1 MANKVQ
7 HLRTSVAG
15 RQPSAASIEVGEIA
29 INMADK
35 ILYTKNDAGQ
45 VIRVG
50 TGTYTKA
57 EMDAKF
63 LPQGILPVTRV
74 GDLTSN
80 PLPITLSGQSLDVGS
95 PIPVILSG
103 RQFTLPA
110 ASTSFASVIG
120 AALGTVYVYVTLSN
134 GLAIL
139 SASLTPQ
146 AESFT
151 NVFIGQFQAAAGS
164 TTSGLVVSKVS
175 RLDIYRP
182 SVNPIGSAFPVS
194 AGTPDT
200 TGSINW

>member
-15 RQPSAASIEVGEIA
+15 RQPSPASLEVGEIA
-29 INMADK
+29 INMADN

-63 LPQGILPVTRV
+63 LPQGILPITRV

-80 PLPITLSGQSLDVGS
+80 PLPISLSGNNLVVDSA
-95 PIPVILSG
+95 IPVILSG
-103 RQFTLPA
+103 RQFSIAPA
-110 ASTSFASVIG
+110 SFPFVPG
-120 AALGTVYVYVTLSN
+120 TAAQTIYVYVSLSN
-134 GLAIL
+134 G
-139 SASLTPQ
+139 SATITMNNVAAP
-146 AESFT
+146 ESTT
-151 NVFIGQFQAAAGS
+151 NVLIGTMQVAAGGAVS
-164 TTSGLVVSKVS
+164 NPTTSKVS

-182 SVNPIGSAFPVS
+182 SVNPMGSAFPVS
-194 AGTPDT
+194 TGTPDT

>member
-15 RQPSAASIEVGEIA
+15 RLPSPASIEVGEIA
-29 INMADK
+29 INMADN

-50 TGTYTKA
+50 AGTYTKA

-63 LPQGILPVTRV
+63 LPQGILPVTRI
-74 GDLTSN
+74 GDLTTN
-80 PLPITLSGQSLDVGS
+80 PLPISQTGNNVVVGS
-95 PIPVILSG
+95 AIPVILSG
-103 RQFTLPA
+103 RQFSIAPA
-110 ASTSFASVIG
+110 SYPFAPGTTARSIYIYVALSSG
-120 AALGTVYVYVTLSN
+120 AAVIAISDTV
-134 GLAIL
+134 I
-139 SASLTPQ
+139 P
-146 AESFT
+146 ESTT
-151 NVFIGQFQAAAGS
+151 NVFIGTMQVADGGAV
-164 TTSGLVVSKVS
+164 SGLSVSKVS

-182 SVNPIGSAFPVS
+182 SINPIGSAFPVS

>member
-1 MANKVQ
+1 MANKAQ

-15 RQPSAASIEVGEIA
+15 RQPAAASLGVGELA
-29 INMADK
+29 INMTDK
-35 ILYTKNDAGQ
+35 ILYTKNDAGE

-74 GDLTSN
+74 GDLTTN
-80 PLPITLSGQSLDVGS
+80 ALPITLSGKSLVVGS

-103 RQFTLPA
+103 RQFSLPA
-110 ASTSFASVIG
+110 ATTSVAVSIGSST
-120 AALGTVYVYVTLSN
+120 GTVYVYVSLSN
-134 GLAIL
+134 GAAIL
-139 SASLTPQ
+139 TASLTAQP
-146 AESFT
+146 ESFT
-151 NVFIGQFQAAAGS
+151 MVLIGQFQVAANG
-164 TTSGLVVSKVS
+164 TTSGLAVTKVS

-182 SVNPIGSAFPVS
+182 SLNPQGSAFPVS
-194 AGTPDT
+194 SGTPDT

>member
-7 HLRTSVAG
+7 HLRTSVSG
-15 RQPSAASIEVGEIA
+15 REPSPASLEVGEIA
-29 INMADK
+29 INMADN

-50 TGTYTKA
+50 AGTYTKA

-74 GDLTSN
+74 GDLTTN
-80 PLPITLSGQSLDVGS
+80 PLPITQTDTNVVVGS
-95 PIPVILSG
+95 AIPVILSG
-103 RQFTLPA
+103 RQFSIAPASFPFVPGTTARTLY
-110 ASTSFASVIG
+110 I
-120 AALGTVYVYVTLSN
+120 YVTLSS
-134 GLAIL
+134 GTAVVVI
-139 SASLTPQ
+139 SDVVIP
-146 AESFT
+146 EST
-151 NVFIGQFQAAAGS
+151 TSVFIGTMQVAAGGAV
-164 TTSGLVVSKVS
+164 SGLSVAKVS

-182 SVNPIGSAFPVS
+182 SINPIGSAFPVS

>member
-15 RQPSAASIEVGEIA
+15 RQPSAAAIAVGEIA
-29 INMADK
+29 INMTDK
-35 ILYTKNDAGQ
+35 VLYTKNDAGQ

-50 TGTYTKA
+50 TGTYSKA

-63 LPQGILPVTRV
+63 LPQGILPITRV

-80 PLPITLSGQSLDVGS
+80 PLPIAIAGTTLVVGS
-95 PIPVILSG
+95 AIPVILSG
-103 RQFTLPA
+103 RQFSIAPA
-110 ASTSFASVIG
+110 AFPFIP
-120 AALGTVYVYVTLSN
+120 GTTARSLYVYVSLSS
-134 GLAIL
+134 GA
-139 SASLTPQ
+139 AVLTISDVTIP
-146 AESFT
+146 EST
-151 NVFIGQFQAAAGS
+151 TSVFIGTMQVAAGGA
-164 TTSGLVVSKVS
+164 TSGLVVSKVS

-182 SVNPIGSAFPVS
+182 SLNPVGSAFPVS

>member
-1 MANKVQ
+1 MANTAQ
-7 HLRTSVAG
+7 HLRSSVAG
-15 RQPSAASIEVGEIA
+15 RQPAPSAINVGELA
-29 INMADK
+29 INMADQ

-63 LPQGILPVTRV
+63 LPQGILPITRV
-74 GDLTSN
+74 GDLTDN
-80 PLPITLSGQSLDVGS
+80 ALPIALSGQSLVVGS

-103 RQFTLPA
+103 RQFSLPA
-110 ASTSFASVIG
+110 ATTSFASVIG
-120 AALGTVYVYVTLSN
+120 ASLGTVYVYVTLSN
-134 GLAIL
+134 GLAVL
-139 SASLTPQ
+139 SVSLTTQ
-146 AESFT
+146 VESFT
-151 NVFIGQFQAAAGS
+151 SVFIGQFQATAGA
-164 TTSGLVVSKVS
+164 TTSGLSVSKVS

-194 AGTPDT
+194 SGTPDT

>member
-15 RQPSAASIEVGEIA
+15 RQPSAAAIAVGEIA
-29 INMADK
+29 INMTDK

-50 TGTYTKA
+50 TGTYTRA

-63 LPQGILPVTRV
+63 LPQGILPITRV
-74 GDLTSN
+74 GDLTAN
-80 PLPITLSGQSLDVGS
+80 PLPITIDGTTLVVGS
-95 PIPVILSG
+95 AIPIILSG
-103 RQFTLPA
+103 RQFSIAPA
-110 ASTSFASVIG
+110 AFPFTP
-120 AALGTVYVYVTLSN
+120 GTTARSLYVYVSLSN
-134 GLAIL
+134 GSAVLAV
-139 SASLTPQ
+139 SDASVP
-146 AESFT
+146 ESTT
-151 NVFIGQFQAAAGS
+151 NVFIGTMQVDTGGA
-164 TTSGLVVSKVS
+164 TSGLVVSKVS

-182 SVNPIGSAFPVS
+182 SLNPVGSAFPVS